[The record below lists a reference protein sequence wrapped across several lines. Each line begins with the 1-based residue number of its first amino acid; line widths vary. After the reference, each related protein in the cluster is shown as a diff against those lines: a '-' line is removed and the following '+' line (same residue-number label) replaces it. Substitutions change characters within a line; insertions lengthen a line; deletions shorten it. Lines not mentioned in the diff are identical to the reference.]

1 MDTPRTGAPR
11 RRASTAST
19 ATPTASFRDLLAA
32 ARSAGPVEILP
43 NEDVSDDTKALARL
57 IETGERRLGDDIE
70 AALDADPEALAAMA
84 GRAALQ
90 ATLADL
96 FFRLGAEEPAVA
108 DLLLTL
114 AEVRRGEADAGQALA
129 LLAETMRV
137 PEKPVRPRDLDE
149 ARRFIAALAV
159 ALDLRQAALR
169 SIAAQGGPA
178 DKAGHAAERQ
188 VEREGVVL
196 LGQLESACAVADET
210 LRRRAVAAGMDA
222 DAVSATLA
230 AAFAARARRVGY
242 PVPLVVRRPSGW
254 RKPLNPAHAWQA
266 GYPVP
271 LDRLRRAD
279 WRRWPSLAWAWLGEH
294 RPRDVSQWAAASGRL
309 RRQRWWPMMVLAIL
323 LVVALITWR
332 AWGVAVKP
340 IGSAQAGLAA
350 AAMSP
355 RLPVG
360 TPVRVMV
367 RTTGGYSLEEVARYF
382 GLADPWAMSLLAW
395 VNSAALQDVQA
406 KAPKGQ
412 LYTAPLPAGLTLA
425 IPAVVVPSTTTQEA
439 AAMEYGVSVEGIRRL
454 AMQAGQGVYLAPVGR
469 SEKLAEA
476 RMKTAEVQDLD
487 VRRPTVSVG
496 TLAVVRQE

>member
-11 RRASTAST
+11 RGASATSAV
-19 ATPTASFRDLLAA
+19 TPTAAFRDLLAA
-32 ARSAGPVEILP
+32 ARSAGPVEICP
-43 NEDVSDDTKALARL
+43 SEAVSDEAKALARL
-57 IETGERRLGDDIE
+57 IEAGERRLGDDIE
-70 AALDADPEALAAMA
+70 AALDSDPEALAAMA
-84 GRAALQ
+84 GRAAVQ

-96 FFRLGAEEPAVA
+96 FFRLGADEPAVA

-114 AEVRRGEADAGQALA
+114 AEVCRGEADAGQALA
-129 LLAETMRV
+129 LLAETMRI

-149 ARRFIAALAV
+149 ARRFIAALGA

-169 SIAAQGGPA
+169 IIAAQGGPT

-210 LRRRAVAAGMDA
+210 LRRRAVAAGLDA

-271 LDRLRRAD
+271 LDRLRGAN
-279 WRRWPSLAWAWLGEH
+279 WQRWPSLAWAWLDEH
-294 RPRDVSQWAAASGRL
+294 RPRAVPQWAAASGGRRPRL
-309 RRQRWWPMMVLAIL
+309 WPLVALALL
-323 LVVALITWR
+323 LVVALTTWR

-340 IGSAQAGLAA
+340 IGSTQASLGVAA
-350 AAMSP
+350 ISP
-355 RLPVG
+355 RLPAG
-360 TPVRVMV
+360 TPVRVVV
-367 RTTGGYSLEEVARYF
+367 RTTGGYSLEDVARYF
-382 GLADPWAMSLLAW
+382 GLTDPWAMSLLAW
-395 VNSAALQDVQA
+395 VNSTALQEFQA
-406 KAPKGQ
+406 TAPRGQ
-412 LYTAPLPAGLTLA
+412 LYTTPLPAGLTLE
-425 IPAVVVPSTTTQEA
+425 IPAVVVASTTTQEA

-454 AMQAGQGVYLAPVGR
+454 AMQAGQGVYLVPVGR
-469 SEKLAEA
+469 NEKLAEA
-476 RMKTAEVQDLD
+476 RMRTAEALDLD

-496 TLAVVRQE
+496 TLTAVR